1 MQVKSVTESHKME
14 MHECQRQK

>member
-1 MQVKSVTESHKME
+1 MQVKSVTESHKVE